1 MPKALNVA
9 PESRQAEQPAEG
21 SKNIREIRPLIN
33 ALAPSESSLIQDA
46 GDAASAPA
54 AIVMSSPPPNG
65 REPETAMSAEPTK
78 RVGAGA
84 AISKSGAAAA
94 ANIGNSEKLAIK
106 KTRNQG
112 RVFTIPG
119 QVVSLLV
126 LIMPLVVALY
136 MSFTNWSPTRSG
148 LSDASFVGLDNFKEL
163 LVYDNRFLQAVGR
176 TALLAVI
183 CLSLEFMLGLA
194 LATLFLRTFR
204 GQKIL
209 FSAFLTPMM
218 VLPVVVGYT
227 FWMLFQSNG
236 PVNQV
241 LALVGVSGV
250 EWFRGTKLAFL
261 AVVLTEVWHWTPLF
275 FLILLSGLNAVPEN
289 PVRAAVILGA
299 SPRQVFWRIV
309 LPALRPVIVVAFVIR
324 AMEII
329 KIFDEVFLLTR
340 GGPGSSTE
348 TISLYIY
355 KLAFNDFQLAYGAAA
370 AFLVL
375 AGSLLMVHL
384 LMIPVRDQ
392 LLARKA

>member
-1 MPKALNVA
+1 MSENSPNNYKPK
-9 PESRQAEQPAEG
+9 
-21 SKNIREIRPLIN
+21 K
-33 ALAPSESSLIQDA
+33 
-46 GDAASAPA
+46 
-54 AIVMSSPPPNG
+54 
-65 REPETAMSAEPTK
+65 
-78 RVGAGA
+78 
-84 AISKSGAAAA
+84 
-94 ANIGNSEKLAIK
+94 
-106 KTRNQG
+106 QG
-112 RVFTIPG
+112 RIFTIPG
-119 QVVSLLV
+119 QVVSLVVLV
-126 LIMPLVVALY
+126 TPLLVALY
-136 MSFTNWSPTRSG
+136 MSFTDWSPTRSS
-148 LSDASFVGLDNFKEL
+148 LAEASFMGLENYKEL

-183 CLSLEFMLGLA
+183 CLSLEFVLGLG

-204 GQKIL
+204 GQRIL

-241 LALVGVSGV
+241 LALLGISSV
-250 EWFRGTKLAFL
+250 EWFRSSTLAFI
-261 AVVLTEVWHWTPLF
+261 AVVITEVWHWTPLF

-289 PVRAAVILGA
+289 PIRAAVILGA
-299 SPRQVFWRIV
+299 SPRQVFWKV
-309 LPALRPVIVVAFVIR
+309 VFPALRPVIIVAFVIR
-324 AMEII
+324 AMEVI

-375 AGSLLMVHL
+375 AGSLLMIHL

-392 LLARKA
+392 LLDNRG